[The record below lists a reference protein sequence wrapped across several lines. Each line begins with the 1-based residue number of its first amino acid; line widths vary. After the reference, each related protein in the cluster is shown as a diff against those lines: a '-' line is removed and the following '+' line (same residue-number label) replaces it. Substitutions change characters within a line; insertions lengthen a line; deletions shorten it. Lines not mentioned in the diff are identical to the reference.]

1 MGGSLAGSLSRM
13 SERLAM
19 LVGGGP
25 APGINSVIAAATIRA
40 RLRGVEVLGIR
51 DGFERLMEGDALCA
65 EPLDIARVSRIHF
78 LGGSVLRTSRANPTA
93 DPAAIKAVV
102 STLQGL
108 GVTMLLTIGGDDTA
122 LSAKS
127 IADADGSDIR
137 VAHVPKTIDND
148 LDLPPDINTF
158 GYETARHV
166 GVGIVH
172 SLMVDAKTT
181 SRWYIVVTMGRK
193 AGHLALGIGK
203 AAGATVTVIP
213 EEFNG
218 DRVTLDEVAD
228 IIVGAIIKRRVLGRR
243 DGVVVVAE
251 GVCLAIDP
259 EELASLG
266 LVERDDHGN
275 IRLSELDLGRVLQA
289 EVMRRLSQ
297 LEHDTTVV
305 AKNLGYELRSAAPIP
320 IDLEY
325 TRDLGYCGAE
335 FLVQGGSGAMVSM
348 QQGRFV
354 PIPFDEL
361 MDPVTGRMKVRLV
374 DINSTRYA
382 IARRYMIRIRRD
394 DFEDARRIED
404 LAEAY
409 GGDVAAFRVRFEPQ
423 VLREPA
429 PLQLR

>member
-1 MGGSLAGSLSRM
+1 M
-13 SERLAM
+13 SERLAI

-51 DGFERLMEGDALCA
+51 DGFERLMAGDALCA

-122 LSAKS
+122 FSARS
-127 IADADGSDIR
+127 IAAAEGGIR

-213 EEFNG
+213 EEFNS
-218 DRVTLDEVAD
+218 DQVTLDEVAN

-259 EELASLG
+259 QELASLG
-266 LVERDDHGN
+266 LVERDEHGN
-275 IRLSELDLGRVLQA
+275 IRLSELNLGRMLQV
-289 EVMRRLSQ
+289 EVVRRLSR
-297 LEHDTTVV
+297 LGHDTTVV
-305 AKNLGYELRSAAPIP
+305 AKNLGYELRSAVPIP

-335 FLVQGGSGAMVSM
+335 FLIQGGSGAMVSM

-394 DFEDARRIED
+394 DFEDAQRVED

-409 GGDVAAFRVRFEPQ
+409 GCDAAAFRAMFEPQ
-423 VLREPA
+423 VLRELA
-429 PLQLR
+429 PLQLL

>member
-1 MGGSLAGSLSRM
+1 M
-13 SERLAM
+13 SERLGI

-51 DGFERLMEGDALCA
+51 DGFERLMQGDASCA
-65 EPLDIARVSRIHF
+65 APLDIARISRIHF

-93 DPAAIKAVV
+93 DPAAVDAVV
-102 STLQGL
+102 STLREL
-108 GVTMLLTIGGDDTA
+108 GVSMLLTIGGDDTA
-122 LSAKS
+122 FSARS
-127 IADADGSDIR
+127 IAAAEGGIR

-148 LDLPPDINTF
+148 LDLPTDINTF

-181 SRWYIVVTMGRK
+181 SRWYIVVAMGRK

-213 EEFNG
+213 EEFNS

-228 IIVGAIIKRRVLGRR
+228 IIAGAIIKRRVLGRD
-243 DGVVVVAE
+243 DGVAVVAE

-266 LVERDDHGN
+266 LVERDEHGN
-275 IRLSELDLGRVLQA
+275 VRLSELDLGRVLQG

-297 LEHDTTVV
+297 VGHETTVV

-325 TRDLGYCGAE
+325 TRDLGYCGAR
-335 FLVQGGSGAMVSM
+335 FLIQGGSGALVSM

-361 MDPVTGRMKVRLV
+361 MDPETGRMRVRLV

-394 DFEDARRIED
+394 DFEDANHVAE
-404 LAEAY
+404 LASAC
-409 GGDVAAFRVRFEPQ
+409 GCDVSTFRTRFEPQ
-423 VLREPA
+423 TRREPK
-429 PLQLR
+429 PLQLF

>member
-1 MGGSLAGSLSRM
+1 M
-13 SERLAM
+13 SERLAI

-40 RLRGVEVLGIR
+40 RLRGVEVLGIC
-51 DGFERLMEGDALCA
+51 DGFERLMHGDVSCA
-65 EPLDIARVSRIHF
+65 EPLDIERVSRIHF
-78 LGGSVLRTSRANPTA
+78 LGGSALRTSRANPTA
-93 DPAAIKAVV
+93 NPEDLERAV
-102 STLQGL
+102 STLSGL

-122 LSAKS
+122 FSARA
-127 IADADGSDIR
+127 IAEAARGEIR

-148 LDLPPDINTF
+148 LDLPANINTF

-181 SRWYIVVTMGRK
+181 SRWYIVVAMGRK

-203 AAGATVTVIP
+203 AAGATVTIIP

-218 DRVTLDEVAD
+218 DKVTLDEVAD
-228 IIVGAIIKRRVLGRR
+228 ILVGAIIKRGALGRR
-243 DGVVVVAE
+243 DGVAVIAE

-259 EELASLG
+259 DELNALG
-266 LVERDDHGN
+266 LVERDEHGN
-275 IRLSELDLGRVLQA
+275 IRLSELDLGRVLQG
-289 EVMRRLSQ
+289 EVARRLCE
-297 LEHDTTVV
+297 LGHDTTIVS
-305 AKNLGYELRSAAPIP
+305 KNLGYELRSAAPIP

-325 TRDLGYCGAE
+325 TRDLGYCGARY
-335 FLVQGGSGAMVSM
+335 LIQGGSGVLVSM

-361 MDPVTGRMKVRLV
+361 MDPQTGRMRVRLV
-374 DINSTRYA
+374 DIHSTRYA

-394 DFEDARRIED
+394 DFEDADHIAN
-404 LAEAY
+404 LAQACGCEA
-409 GGDVAAFRVRFEPQ
+409 DAFRARFEPHTR
-423 VLREPA
+423 REPP
-429 PLQLR
+429 PLQLT